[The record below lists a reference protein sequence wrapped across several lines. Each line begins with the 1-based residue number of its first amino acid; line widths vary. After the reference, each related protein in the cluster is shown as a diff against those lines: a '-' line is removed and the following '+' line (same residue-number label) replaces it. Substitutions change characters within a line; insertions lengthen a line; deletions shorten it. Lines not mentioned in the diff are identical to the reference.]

1 MRSYIC
7 TKLKAPVVL
16 LVLLIITAQ
25 VMAQTNTGIFFQ
37 AVARDNYSNPAMN
50 RKIYVQSSIIQT
62 TATGTKLLI
71 EEYESTT
78 DGSGVFSI
86 SIGNGKKVGV
96 TTSGIMTIDWSKGP
110 FYLNLKIAITPVAS
124 SNGWDY
130 TKEWTDMGTTNFGAV
145 PYALYSANAAGLDGK
160 LNIADTAA
168 MLSKRF
174 ALDTVSLS
182 NRINVS
188 NTNLNSETTRA
199 IAAENL
205 KLSIADT
212 AFMLN
217 GRKASDTSSL
227 SNRINASSTA
237 LSSEITRATASE
249 NLKLNIADTASLS
262 NRINASSTALSAEI
276 TRATVSENLKLNIVD
291 TASLS
296 NRINASTTALSS
308 EITRATASENLK
320 LNIVDTA
327 SLSNR
332 INTKENQLNKSTN
345 TSLGTS
351 DVYYPTQN
359 AVKTYVD
366 AATPGA
372 TTLVKGMVLLAGDLS
387 GTAELPVI
395 AAGAI
400 TTSKIADANVTSSKI
415 ADANVTTSKIADANV
430 TTSKIADGAI
440 TESKLSSFSGSKVTG
455 DIGGNAANVTGTVA
469 VASGGTGATNVADA
483 RANLG
488 LVIGTN
494 VQSLLPAAT
503 TSVDG
508 YLSRTDFTTFNNKM
522 GTSLKGAIDGVASLG
537 SDGKIPSSQLPAIT
551 LSSATVVATEALM
564 LALSVTVGSIA
575 IRTDVAK
582 NYVLGALPPTEE
594 ANWKELAATPSVTSV
609 NTFTGPNILLT
620 TTNISEGTNLYYT
633 DARARAAI
641 SASSPLS
648 YSAGLFSMPAATTSA
663 DGYLSAANFTI
674 FNNKQTAVTFGTG
687 LTNTSSTITVNTSQN
702 IAKLS
707 NLTSNGIVTT
717 TGSAGTLAVVSTL
730 PVASGGTGALTLTG
744 IVKGNGTGA
753 FTAAIAGTDYLA
765 PNGNAATVT
774 TNANLTGN
782 VTSVGNATTIA
793 TGVVTNANLANVATA
808 TFKGRTTAATGVP
821 EDLTVAQ
828 AKTLLNL
835 SGTNTGDQ
843 TLPTLSSLGGVAS
856 NLAITGATNTKIT
869 YDTKGL
875 VTSGSAATTADI
887 AASTNKNYVT
897 DAQQTVIGNTSGTNT
912 GDNSANSLYSGLVT
926 NATHTGDAT
935 GSTALT
941 VVKINGTLMSGLATG
956 ILKNTTSTGVPSI
969 AIPADFP
976 NLNQNTT
983 GTAANVTGIVGLSN
997 GGTGSSTR
1005 NFVDLTSNENIAG
1018 EKKFKDN
1025 ISVNWGTDGTT
1036 AIRVGAPSSGTQNTM
1051 LGAGTFVWSTPG
1063 NNNTALGNFTLA
1075 SGTGG
1080 NENTAVGTNAL
1091 RQPSGTANG
1100 NRNTAVGFDALGSGL
1115 GASDNVAIGVSTL
1128 RNITTSG
1135 FNIAVGNSAL
1145 TVTTTGAL
1153 NTAVGYSALSSNTT
1167 GFDNTAIGYFALS
1180 STTTSGDNTALGYKA
1195 GITNTTGSNN
1205 TFIGNGAIG
1214 STITI
1219 SNEITLGNA
1228 TVSKLRAQVTSITA
1242 LSDRRDKTDIITIS
1256 EGLDFL
1262 KQLKPVSFTWNTRDK
1277 AKVGIKSAGF
1287 IAQDL
1292 LALQK
1297 KSTIGDHLD
1306 LVSQDNPDKLEARY
1320 GNLLPVIVKA
1330 IQEESAQKDTE
1341 IAALKALLKSLAA
1354 RLQSLETIV
1363 NKQ

>member
-1 MRSYIC
+1 
-7 TKLKAPVVL
+7 
-16 LVLLIITAQ
+16 
-25 VMAQTNTGIFFQ
+25 
-37 AVARDNYSNPAMN
+37 
-50 RKIYVQSSIIQT
+50 
-62 TATGTKLLI
+62 
-71 EEYESTT
+71 
-78 DGSGVFSI
+78 
-86 SIGNGKKVGV
+86 
-96 TTSGIMTIDWSKGP
+96 
-110 FYLNLKIAITPVAS
+110 
-124 SNGWDY
+124 
-130 TKEWTDMGTTNFGAV
+130 
-145 PYALYSANAAGLDGK
+145 
-160 LNIADTAA
+160 
-168 MLSKRF
+168 
-174 ALDTVSLS
+174 
-182 NRINVS
+182 
-188 NTNLNSETTRA
+188 
-199 IAAENL
+199 
-205 KLSIADT
+205 
-212 AFMLN
+212 
-217 GRKASDTSSL
+217 
-227 SNRINASSTA
+227 

-296 NRINASTTALSS
+296 NRM
-308 EITRATASENLK
+308 
-320 LNIVDTA
+320 
-327 SLSNR
+327 
-332 INTKENQLNKSTN
+332 NTKENELNKSTN
-345 TSLGTS
+345 TSLGAS

-372 TTLVKGMVLLAGDLS
+372 TTLVKGLVQLAGDLS
-387 GTAELPVI
+387 GTAQLPVV

-400 TTSKIADANVTSSKI
+400 TTA
-415 ADANVTTSKIADANV
+415 KIADANV

-440 TESKLSSFSGSKVTG
+440 TDNKLSSFSGSKVTG
-455 DIGGNAANVTGTVA
+455 DISGNAANVTGTVA
-469 VASGGTGATNVADA
+469 VANGGTGATTATLA
-483 RANLG
+483 RTNLG
-488 LVIGTN
+488 LVIGTD
-494 VQSLLPAAT
+494 VQSPLSFNAPLTKSSSTVSLSQAT
-503 TSVDG
+503 TTVDG
-508 YLSRTDFTTFNNKM
+508 YVSAADFTTFNNKIDA
-522 GTSLKGAIDGVASLG
+522 TQKAAINGVATLG
-537 SDGKIPSSQLPAIT
+537 SDGKIPSGQLPAIT

-575 IRTDVAK
+575 IRTDIAK
-582 NYVLGALPPTEE
+582 NYVLGALPPTTL

-609 NTFTGPNILLT
+609 NTFTGPNVTLT
-620 TTNISEGTNLYYT
+620 TTNLSEGTNLYYT
-633 DARARAAI
+633 DARARAGI

-648 YSAGLFSMPAATTSA
+648 YSASTGIFSMAAATTSVN
-663 DGYLSAANFTI
+663 GYLSAANFTT
-674 FNNKQTAVTFGTG
+674 FNNKQTALTFGTG
-687 LTNTSSTITVNTSQN
+687 LTNTSSTITVNPSQN
-702 IAKLS
+702 ITTLS

-717 TGSAGTLAVVSTL
+717 TGLAGTLSVVSTL
-730 PVASGGTGALTLTG
+730 PVTNGGTGAPTLTG

-793 TGVVTNANLANVATA
+793 TAVVTNANLANVATA

-887 AASTNKNYVT
+887 AVSTNKNYVT

-912 GDNSANSLYSGLVT
+912 GDNSTNSLYSGLVT

-969 AIPADFP
+969 AIAADFP
-976 NLNQNTT
+976 TLNQNTT

-1005 NFVDLTSNENIAG
+1005 NFVDLTSNEIIAG
-1018 EKKFKDN
+1018 GKTFKEN
-1025 ISVNWGTDGTT
+1025 ISVNYGTDGTT
-1036 AIRVGAPSSGTQNTM
+1036 AIRVGAPSSGSQNVM
-1051 LGAGTFVWSTPG
+1051 FGAGTFVWSTPG
-1063 NNNTALGNFTLA
+1063 NNNTALGHFTLTT
-1075 SGTGG
+1075 GTGG
-1080 NENTAVGTNAL
+1080 SDNTAVGTNAL
-1091 RQPSGTANG
+1091 RQQAGSANG
-1100 NRNTAVGFDALGSGL
+1100 SRNTAVGSAALSNGL
-1115 GASDNVAIGVSTL
+1115 GASDNVAIGISTL
-1128 RNITTSG
+1128 SATTGGANS
-1135 FNIAVGNSAL
+1135 AVGNNAL
-1145 TVTTTGAL
+1145 AG
-1153 NTAVGYSALSSNTT
+1153 NTT
-1167 GFDNTAIGYFALS
+1167 GTDNTAIGYKAGYT
-1180 STTTSGDNTALGYKA
+1180 STTGF
-1195 GITNTTGSNN
+1195 NN
-1205 TFIGNGAIG
+1205 TFIGNGATG
-1214 STITI
+1214 SAVTT
-1219 SNEITLGNA
+1219 NNQITLGNSSI
-1228 TVSKLRAQVTSITA
+1228 TSLRAQVTSITA
-1242 LSDRRDKTDIITIS
+1242 LSDRRDKADIITIS

-1330 IQEESAQKDTE
+1330 IQEESAQKDAE
-1341 IAALKALLKSLAA
+1341 IAALKAVLKSLAA